1 MYKKCLVPR
10 LLVFESREMENTYNS
25 RSVIEVLKV
34 YNGLAVIIPMS
45 KINSLSGN
53 IYTGKRVVV

>member
-1 MYKKCLVPR
+1 MYKKYLVPR
-10 LLVFESREMENTYNS
+10 LLVLESREMENTYNS

-45 KINSLSGN
+45 KINSLSG
-53 IYTGKRVVV
+53 IICTGKRVVI